1 MRPHS
6 RRFLD
11 DIEDTLSIASAPPA
25 PSSEQRLPPTINN
38 GNNDLVPL
46 TPITGKPLEQSIPS
60 IDSASISLSVVV
72 LLIALC
78 FVGFFSV
85 YIHCLVDDNPP
96 NDPRR
101 RQHQTLRERGF
112 SSGIDLSTI
121 QSLPLF
127 AYDGN
132 VKELVDCPICLTEF
146 EEKEIVKM
154 IPFCGHL
161 FHPQCI
167 DMWLSAHGSC
177 PICRSTQLLLPL
189 PLPPHGIESD
199 GQQRT
204 RANSFSSSSRVEDR
218 VYLLPRSNSF

>member
-11 DIEDTLSIASAPPA
+11 DIEDTSSIASAPPA

-46 TPITGKPLEQSIPS
+46 TATITGKPLEQSIPS
-60 IDSASISLSVVV
+60 IESAFISLSVVV
-72 LLIALC
+72 LLIAFC

-121 QSLPLF
+121 QFLPLF

-132 VKELVDCPICLTEF
+132 VKELVDCPICLTDL

-154 IPFCGHL
+154 IPFCGHF

-167 DMWLSAHGSC
+167 DGSC

-189 PLPPHGIESD
+189 LLPPHGIESD

-204 RANSFSSSSRVEDR
+204 RANRSSSSSRVAELCIPRRTGTSLPFSED
-218 VYLLPRSNSF
+218 